1 MTTQKKI
8 FLSAIVIFYFTT
20 AFTQPGFSVGSDIGF
35 QQNLKKDQSF
45 WTLGHTTNA
54 LFHLTPKD
62 GIYTWFSYYTN
73 GRFKNDLTA
82 TAKSPLTNPQQI
94 SYTNSTRMRLKHFS
108 VGWRRYLKGK
118 PDAESSWNLY
128 SVAGLGLLLGR
139 VDNIHSTFIDTSLY
153 TVPVRS
159 GKGNFKRLTLDL
171 GLGFEYPIGGD
182 FYLYMEGKVWVPT
195 TDYPSKYIFINN
207 NAPYVAM
214 LGAGLRILF

>member
-1 MTTQKKI
+1 LTTLKKI
-8 FLSAIVIFYFTT
+8 FLSAVVVFSFTT
-20 AFTQPGFSVGSDIGF
+20 AFPQQMFSIASDIGF

-82 TAKSPLTNPQQI
+82 VAKSPLTNPQQI
-94 SYTNSTRMRLKHFS
+94 PYTNSTRMRLKHFS
-108 VGWRRYLKGK
+108 VGWRRYLKGT

-128 SVAGLGLLLGR
+128 SQVGFGLLLGR
-139 VDNIHSTFIDTSLY
+139 VDNIHSTVIDTTVYS
-153 TVPVRS
+153 VPVRS

-171 GLGFEYPIGGD
+171 GIGFEYPIAGD
-182 FYLYMEGKVWVPT
+182 FYFYTEGKVWVPT
-195 TDYPSKYIFINN
+195 TSYPSKFIFVNN
-207 NAPYVAM
+207 NAPYVVM
-214 LGAGLRILF
+214 LGAGVRILF